1 MSSLRHFKAPVR
13 LGERRRYNTI
23 RRVGRLV
30 RGVHPGALVVVAG
43 LAAMAYL
50 LRPGMRYGGHVTR
63 LADRVGNWR
72 DSGCKGSETGRC
84 ATVCSCPR

>member
-50 LRPGMRYGGHVTR
+50 LQQ
-63 LADRVGNWR
+63 
-72 DSGCKGSETGRC
+72 
-84 ATVCSCPR
+84 